1 LTHTQVLSDDVAI
14 LTEASADSFARG
26 ILRAINDPAWAKRL
40 GEAARHLAETR
51 YTYEAYLQRTREA
64 CDALVA

>member
-1 LTHTQVLSDDVAI
+1 VLSDEVAI
-14 LTEASADSFARG
+14 LTAPDADSFARG
-26 ILRAINDPAWAKRL
+26 ILKAVGDPAAAACIGR
-40 GEAARHLAETR
+40 AARRLADTR